1 MFENLYKDNPN
12 YNFVIAH
19 AEIDYLKPLYF
30 EKIKIVCCV
39 SNIGKT
45 SFKKSQQSK
54 LCLTP
59 LKSKKLKLMKNSK
72 IT

>member
-19 AEIDYLKPLYF
+19 AEIDYLKPLYL
-30 EKIKIVCCV
+30 EKIKIVCWV

-45 SFKKSQQSK
+45 SFKKAQQSK
-54 LCLTP
+54 LCLIP